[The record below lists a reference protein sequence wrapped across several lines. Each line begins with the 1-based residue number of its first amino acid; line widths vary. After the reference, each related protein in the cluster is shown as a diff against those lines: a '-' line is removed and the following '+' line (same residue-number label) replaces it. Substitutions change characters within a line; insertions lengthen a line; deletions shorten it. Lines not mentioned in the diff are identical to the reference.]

1 MIIIGLFWSIVSW
14 VANLISKKNLT
25 IQFLISFFSDHYPE
39 LEDKNDYVKNKQTGE
54 IFSVGH
60 QKPIAFQLILTLT
73 VSR

>member
-1 MIIIGLFWSIVSW
+1 L
-14 VANLISKKNLT
+14 
-25 IQFLISFFSDHYPE
+25 FFSDYYPE